1 MKPETWGTSSCI
13 PKIMYICVRSID
25 VAFVSKIF
33 KLDIETVNVITYLF
47 YIKYQNFTRIH
58 INTGIVQV
66 LLPVQQKSC
75 L

>member
-13 PKIMYICVRSID
+13 HKIMYICVRSID

-47 YIKYQNFTRIH
+47 YIKYQNCTRIH

-66 LLPVQQKSC
+66 LLLVQQKSC